1 MLLLRDIVSEN
12 REDLELS
19 RISIDQKATSGN
31 PGYRLD
37 IFTLGTQ
44 GVNKVSW
51 IREDLFQ
58 YLKCAL
64 SNEQASWNKEDTMRM
79 G

>member
-1 MLLLRDIVSEN
+1 MEKKTSN
-12 REDLELS
+12 LS
-19 RISIDQKATSGN
+19 RISIDQKAPSGN

-44 GVNKVSW
+44 GVNKVSY